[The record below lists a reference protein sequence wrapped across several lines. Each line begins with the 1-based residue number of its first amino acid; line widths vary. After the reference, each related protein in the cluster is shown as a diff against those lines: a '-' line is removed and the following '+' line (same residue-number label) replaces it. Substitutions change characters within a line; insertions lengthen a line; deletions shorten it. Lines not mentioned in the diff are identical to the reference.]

1 MCTSKPKIIFM
12 IPTLK
17 GGGAERVLLTLLK
30 YLPQD
35 KYDIEL
41 ASIFKGMLPEYL
53 QHVKY
58 RWMFEKVFR
67 GNVHLF
73 KLLSP
78 KFLFKYFVGDSNGY
92 DIIVSYL
99 HSPTMRIAVGGVN
112 GRTKL
117 VNWIHNEFKSID
129 ELSRLFRTKK
139 EFEKSMKAY
148 DRTIFVAESARQST
162 LKLLPYLQEN
172 SRTIYN
178 TIDTDAIRKRSQ
190 EPIADETFA
199 EDTLNL
205 ISVGRFSKAKAFDRL
220 IRITKTIADSGIKV
234 HLHLLGQG
242 ALEPNYR
249 DEINKL
255 GIADLVSFPGFVD
268 NPYQY
273 VASADLFVCSSLH
286 EGFSTAVTESLIV
299 GTPVVTTLCSGME
312 ELLGKKG
319 EYGVITPNN
328 EKDLTDAVL
337 ELALH
342 QDRLKQLAKKADER
356 GRQFNKENTVA
367 DVVKLF
373 NELIEQ

>member
-1 MCTSKPKIIFM
+1 MNKPKILFL

-30 YLPQD
+30 YLPKD
-35 KYDIEL
+35 NYEIEL
-41 ASIFKGMLPEYL
+41 VSIFKGALPEYL
-53 QHVKY
+53 QHIKY
-58 RWMFEKVFR
+58 RWIFNKVFR
-67 GNVHLF
+67 GNVHLL

-78 KFLFKYFVGDSNGY
+78 KFLFRHFIGDSSNY

-117 VNWIHNEFKSID
+117 INWIHNEFKSAD
-129 ELSRLFRTKK
+129 ELSRLFRTKQ

-162 LKLLPYLQEN
+162 LKLLPYLQKN

-178 TIDTDAIRKRSQ
+178 TIDTDTIRKRSH
-190 EPIADETFA
+190 EPIEDDAFA

-205 ISVGRFSKAKAFDRL
+205 ISVGRFSIAKAFDRL
-220 IRITKTIADSGIKV
+220 IRITKVVADSGVKV
-234 HLHLLGQG
+234 HLHLLGSG

-249 DEINKL
+249 DEIDKL

-312 ELLGKKG
+312 ELLGKNG
-319 EYGVITPNN
+319 EYGIITPNN
-328 EKDLTDAVL
+328 EKNLTDAVL

-342 QDRLKQLAKKADER
+342 QDRLKQLAEKTDER

-373 NELIEQ
+373 DELIEQ

>member
-1 MCTSKPKIIFM
+1 MNKPKILFL

-30 YLPQD
+30 YLPKD
-35 KYDIEL
+35 KYEIAL
-41 ASIFKGMLPEYL
+41 VSIFKGALPEYL
-53 QHVKY
+53 QHIKY
-58 RWMFEKVFR
+58 RWIFDKIFR
-67 GNVHLF
+67 GNVHLL

-78 KFLFKYFVGDSNGY
+78 KFLFRYFIGNSSNY

-117 VNWIHNEFKSID
+117 INWIHNEFKSAD
-129 ELSRLFRTKK
+129 ELSRLFRTKQ

-162 LKLLPYLQEN
+162 LKLLPYLQKN

-178 TIDTDAIRKRSQ
+178 TIDTETIRKRSH
-190 EPIADETFA
+190 EPIEDDAFA

-205 ISVGRFSKAKAFDRL
+205 ISVGRFSIAKAFDRL
-220 IRITKTIADSGIKV
+220 IRITKAVADSGVKV

-249 DEINKL
+249 DEIDKL

-312 ELLGKKG
+312 ELLGRNG
-319 EYGVITPNN
+319 EYGIITPNN

-342 QDRLKQLAKKADER
+342 QDRLKQLAEKAAER